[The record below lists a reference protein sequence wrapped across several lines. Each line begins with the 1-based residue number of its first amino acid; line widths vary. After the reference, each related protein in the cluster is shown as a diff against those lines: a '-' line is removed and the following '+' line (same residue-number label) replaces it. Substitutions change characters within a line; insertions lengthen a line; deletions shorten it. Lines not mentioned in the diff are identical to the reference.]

1 MTVSAIESRETSTR
15 MLSKRIFRKKA
26 VRKLI
31 GGVRRYGLLRT
42 GTGLARLLKCKMS
55 KPATVSVSTLTEQLD
70 ISFDYP
76 DQFIGTLVVFREF
89 VEPEYR
95 FLQKALSNDSVFFDI
110 GGGIGNYS
118 LCAAKLVGGPV
129 HTFEPMAANIRTIQR
144 NLSANGL
151 SHKVWLN
158 PVALSN
164 VEGFG
169 LMEKPEETAD
179 LFGRSLTTLAP
190 TQFSGSVQ
198 VTTIDSYCEK
208 NKISSIDIMK
218 IDVEGHEAEAM
229 AGAERMLSRNAIGV
243 IILEADH
250 RLEAFYNSLQE
261 KGFLFFYYNYAS
273 GSLKQLVPVS
283 EKTIREAEPSVFSSN
298 LILIHADKVKL
309 YSEKFRFD

>member
-1 MTVSAIESRETSTR
+1 MSVSVESRETSNR

-31 GGVRRYGLLRT
+31 GGVRRYGLLRA
-42 GTGLARLLKCKMS
+42 GTGLARLLKYKMS
-55 KPATVSVSTLTEQLD
+55 KPTTVSVSTLTEHLD

-95 FLQKALSNDSVFFDI
+95 FLQKALSRDSVFFDV

-144 NLSANGL
+144 NLDANGL
-151 SHKVWLN
+151 SPKVWLN

-164 VEGFG
+164 IEGFG
-169 LMEKPEETAD
+169 LMEKPEAIAD

-190 TQFSGSVQ
+190 TQFSGSVR

-208 NKISSIDIMK
+208 NRISSIDIMK

-229 AGAERMLSRNAIGV
+229 AGAEGMLSRNAIGV

-250 RLEAFYNSLQE
+250 RLETFYNSLQDR
-261 KGFLFFYYNYAS
+261 GFLFFYYNYTS
-273 GSLKQLVPVS
+273 GSLKRLNPVS

-298 LILIHADKVKL
+298 LILIHSEKMKL
-309 YSEKFRFD
+309 YSEKFRLD